1 MFFSPLRDQKI
12 PENISGL
19 IFGGGY
25 PELNCKELS
34 ENNSMRR
41 SVKDA
46 IRSGMPCLAEC
57 GGFMYLHEE
66 MEDERHIVWEMAG
79 VLNGRT
85 YPAGKLVRFGYVELS
100 HEKEQKES
108 CYLKQGEVIKGHEFH
123 YWDSSDNGEGL
134 TASEAGS
141 KNVLEMCSYR
151 RQFVCGVSSFIYA
164 VPVRSLQSVLQISA
178 DCLPKKTKQIRRSR
192 EGIICQKTG
201 KI

>member
-134 TASEAGS
+134 TAA
-141 KNVLEMCSYR
+141 KPDR
-151 RQFVCGVSSFIYA
+151 RTSWKCVH
-164 VPVRSLQSVLQISA
+164 
-178 DCLPKKTKQIRRSR
+178 T
-192 EGIICQKTG
+192 
-201 KI
+201 